1 MTEPSPLDAAQK
13 LLIGAAMGSCTCN
26 TKSPELIWHA
36 PDCRYVA
43 ITAAL
48 ENVEIAITAANE
60 EQGPPNWRTWNGAV
74 LDAGERQVADPGE
87 RKLPLQYE
95 DGPDFCTVRDAQGR
109 DFALTMQPD
118 LMRAMEK
125 ALSDEAAGFMEAQ
138 PTYQEIAGGYA
149 DRWRLS
155 EASLAIAVE
164 TLRSIHGR
172 LWRDNEP
179 YDERIGDLKSLAL
192 AALTAVAKIH
202 SR

>member
-1 MTEPSPLDAAQK
+1 MLST
-13 LLIGAAMGSCTCN
+13 
-26 TKSPELIWHA
+26 
-36 PDCRYVA
+36 
-43 ITAAL
+43 
-48 ENVEIAITAANE
+48 
-60 EQGPPNWRTWNGAV
+60 
-74 LDAGERQVADPGE
+74 PGE

-138 PTYQEIAGGYA
+138 PTYQEIAGEYA